1 MKTVN
6 IIDDVSYQELLNRI
20 ESIGEKLSSILKGK
34 GERKKWLTNKE
45 VCEIL
50 SVTPRTLQNY
60 RDEGIISFSKVGSKI
75 YYRLIDLENH
85 LEAHLQKSFQKRK
98 GGKRC

>member
-6 IIDDVSYQELLNRI
+6 IIDGDSYQELLEKI
-20 ESIGEKLSSILKGK
+20 ECIDEKLTSILKNK
-34 GERKKWLTNKE
+34 GNQKVWLTNKE

-60 RDEGIISFSKVGSKI
+60 RDNGIISFSKVGSKI
-75 YYRLIDLENH
+75 YYRLTDLENH
-85 LEAHLQKSFQKRK
+85 LEAHLQESFQKRK